1 MKKIYFILLLS
12 LSFSQRSDPVDVAME
27 ELRTVVETASR
38 NGQRVLV
45 DDFTGAHYCPYCG
58 YASFA
63 ISDMLDE
70 FPGTLISAQ
79 WHLSAY
85 TAEDSDLDD
94 CIYNGIVGDCFEAR
108 ADFYGWDSINAV
120 PIEVFNGAE
129 VIVGAS
135 SEESAYNNYVTVYD
149 YLVGADTPYEIFI
162 NGYNDGL
169 NVNYSIDVSLD
180 TDITTQL
187 DVDPKVHIFVV
198 EDNIMI
204 SWFVWDWLDHNA
216 RNVVRHWI
224 AAGDLTITS
233 SGESQNFS
241 GSFTIDGEAWNPDNV
256 KIIAM
261 VQNDDNA
268 EIFQVQETNVNDLC
282 DDNVWAP
289 GNINGGVNTDQTIT
303 VDVFDV
309 LSLADIVVL
318 GDQQSCAYN
327 IGDLNDDGYVN
338 LVDIFALASMI
349 LEGSI

>member
-135 SEESAYNNYVTVYD
+135 SEESAYNNYVTVYE
-149 YLVGADTPYEIFI
+149 YLVGADTPYEILI

-169 NVNYSIDVSLD
+169 NVDYSINVSLD
-180 TDITTQL
+180 ADITTQL

-198 EDNIMI
+198 EDNIMT

-241 GSFTIDGEAWNPDNV
+241 GSFTIDGEAWNPDNI

-261 VQNDDNA
+261 VQNDDNS
-268 EIFQVQETNVNDLC
+268 EIFQVQEVNVNDMC
-282 DDNVWAP
+282 DDNVWVP
-289 GNINGGVNTDQTIT
+289 GNINGEVNTDQTIT

-309 LSLADIVVL
+309 LSLADIVAS
-318 GDQQSCAYN
+318 GDQGNCAYG
-327 IGDLNDDGYVN
+327 ISDITDDGNVN
-338 LVDIFALASMI
+338 LLDVITLAMMI
-349 LEGSI
+349 IEGSI